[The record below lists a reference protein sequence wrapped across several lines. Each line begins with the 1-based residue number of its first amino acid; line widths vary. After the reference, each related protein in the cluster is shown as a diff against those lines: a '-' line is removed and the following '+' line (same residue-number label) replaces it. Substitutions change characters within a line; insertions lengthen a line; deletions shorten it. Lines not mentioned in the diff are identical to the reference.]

1 MARNFDRNVHLGDDA
16 AARHMAD
23 ALDALAA
30 SELAGAPAGLNDRI
44 ARASMPGRGAGLR
57 LAGRS
62 SRPWAARMR
71 PVFAMAAAVAVVA
84 GAAIYMST
92 RQTPAPEPIANND
105 TVAPVVADA
114 GNGTGS
120 ANGAMPA
127 QVKEDVPQLAIAKA
141 SSDVETWLAV
151 GEEMDAMLSTTV
163 ADLTASASAL
173 EERAS
178 TAFAAD
184 DWYSESSL

>member
-1 MARNFDRNVHLGDDA
+1 MARNFDRNQHLGEDA
-16 AARHMAD
+16 AARDMAD

-30 SELAGAPAGLNDRI
+30 AELAGAPAGLNDRI

-92 RQTPAPEPIANND
+92 RPTTAPEPIANNN
-105 TVAPVVADA
+105 TVAPAIA
-114 GNGTGS
+114 TGNGTGN
-120 ANGAMPA
+120 ANGATPA
-127 QVKEDVPQLAIAKA
+127 PVKEDVPQLAIAKA

>member
-1 MARNFDRNVHLGDDA
+1 MASNVDRNVHLGDDA

-30 SELAGAPAGLNDRI
+30 SELAGAPAGLDDRI

-71 PVFAMAAAVAVVA
+71 PVFAMAAAVVVVA

-92 RQTPAPEPIANND
+92 RPTPAPEPIANND
-105 TVAPVVADA
+105 TVAPAVANA
-114 GNGTGS
+114 GN
-120 ANGAMPA
+120 ANGATPA
-127 QVKEDVPQLAIAKA
+127 LVNDEVPQLAIARA

-163 ADLTASASAL
+163 ADLTATASAL

-178 TAFAAD
+178 AAFAAD